1 MEPDKNPKPTG
12 ENSPL
17 GKKEPPLE
25 SHSTQQHGN
34 EGEAPKKSS
43 NLKDHKNPV
52 VRAFAHVGFWVWII
66 VMAVGLGLAFLVSLA
81 LL

>member
-1 MEPDKNPKPTG
+1 MEADKNPKPGG
-12 ENSPL
+12 EDSPL
-17 GKKEPPLE
+17 GKKKPPLA
-25 SHSTQQHGN
+25 SHSTQKHGS

-52 VRAFAHVGFWVWII
+52 IRALAHVGFWVWII